1 MKNLSKAVLAALVVA
16 SSFTACKK
24 GDEDPGFT
32 LKSRKGRLSQEWKV
46 ANYSSEITDVTTTN
60 GTPTT
65 TSTDVTTTTY
75 SGNTA
80 TMKVVSTEAGGGFSA
95 TTTTTTTGTVTDYSM
110 VFEKDGTWSSTKII
124 KWTSET
130 RQGTT
135 TDTYPLDVTITTNA
149 SGIWYFTGKNKSTE
163 DKKAE
168 NLVLSTTRSQV
179 KSEFRPTS
187 SGGQSSTS
195 DVTTTWAN
203 NENTEVWHLDRL
215 AKDEILSTAE
225 MNMTEGGTISQTQ
238 NSVTTSGPVGPDSSK
253 GTVSYTLEVK

>member
-46 ANYSSEITDVTTTN
+46 ANYSSEITSMQTN
-60 GTPTT
+60 SPTSNE
-65 TSTDVTTTTY
+65 STVTTTTY

-80 TMKVVSTEAGGGFSA
+80 TLKQVS
-95 TTTTTTTGTVTDYSM
+95 TTTTAGTVTITTLSATGTVTDHSFT
-110 VFEKDGTWSSTKII
+110 FEKDGTWSSTEIVKY
-124 KWTSET
+124 TS
-130 RQGTT
+130 Q
-135 TDTYPLDVTITTNA
+135 TITEGGNTSTNSIDQTSTTNS

-168 NLVLSTTRSQV
+168 NLILATTRSQV
-179 KSEFRPTS
+179 KTELRPTQ
-187 SGGQSSTS
+187 SGGFSQTF

-203 NENTEVWHLDRL
+203 NENTAVWHLDRL
-215 AKDEILSTAE
+215 AKDEIIAMAE
-225 MNMTEGGTISQTQ
+225 LNMTEAGTYSETQ
-238 NSVTTSGPVGPDSSK
+238 GNITTSGPVGPDSSK
-253 GTVSYTLEVK
+253 GTESYTLEVK

>member
-46 ANYSSEITDVTTTN
+46 ANYSSETTDVTTTN

-80 TMKVVSTEAGGGFSA
+80 TMKVVSTTSGGGFSA

-110 VFEKDGTWSSTKII
+110 IFEKDGTWSSTKII

-130 RQGTT
+130 EQGTT
-135 TDTYPLDVTITTNA
+135 TDTRPLDVTITTNS

-168 NLVLSTTRSQV
+168 NLILATTRSQV
-179 KSEFRPTS
+179 KTEDRPTT
-187 SGGQSSTS
+187 SGGKSYNFRCNYNMGKQRKY
-195 DVTTTWAN
+195 
-203 NENTEVWHLDRL
+203 TEVWHLDRL
-215 AKDEILSTAE
+215 AKDEVLSTAE
-225 MNMTEGGTISQTQ
+225 MNMTGKW
-238 NSVTTSGPVGPDSSK
+238 NCF
-253 GTVSYTLEVK
+253 